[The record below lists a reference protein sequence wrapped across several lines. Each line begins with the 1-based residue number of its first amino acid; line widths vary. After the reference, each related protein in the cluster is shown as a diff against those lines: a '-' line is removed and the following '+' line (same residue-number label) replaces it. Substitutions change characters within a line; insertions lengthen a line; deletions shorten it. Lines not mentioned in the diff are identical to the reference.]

1 MSRRELFPELTP
13 KLLDLQ
19 NAQNMFI
26 RTLFFKGV
34 KKVMSNIKEASYF
47 VELVAVRMV

>member
-26 RTLFFKGV
+26 GTLFFEGV
-34 KKVMSNIKEASYF
+34 KKVVSNIEDTSYF
-47 VELVAVRMV
+47 VEAAAF